1 MDPEYNLQ
9 DVLRCHLCE
18 THVYCMYCDICE
30 INLCKPC
37 VGEHLSD
44 ESKEHK
50 VVPFRKRRSTPKCP
64 AHSLKQCELYC
75 EQCNIPICLQC
86 VSSAEHEQHK
96 KIDALINLE
105 RKKKTLEKDLQELE
119 NTIYPKYQEIASI
132 VSVQRANVDKTYKK
146 LKKRIDKQ
154 ERDWHR
160 DIDTIVKSLRA
171 DADSEESRM
180 SAFFDK
186 HEGKIKH
193 SIDEIKQ
200 TIVDI
205 KKIINSNDAYVV
217 SAYNSRNKGFRRLPE
232 SLFISLPSIYPCKIR
247 RESVVQNCRSFTT
260 RMVIH
265 DGGFTMDS
273 PCTQP
278 TTTYKYFMDKPR
290 IISYI
295 ETGYGP
301 YNMSRL
307 SDDEIW
313 MSGTDNIMRLYN
325 LDGDLLKSIQTKSGN
340 VPTFLAV
347 TRNGDLVYTDYKD
360 RTVNMMKDTEIQTLI
375 RLKGWVPHGVC
386 STSSDDLLVVMD
398 SDDGEQTKVVRYSG
412 SKKIQSIQYDNEGKN
427 LYSLCYHSFHIT
439 ENRNL
444 DICVTDNIAGEV
456 VVVNQ
461 AGKLR
466 FRYTGPSSL
475 GFQESFNPRG
485 ITTDSLCRILISDSQ
500 NRRIHIIDQDG
511 QFLRYIDSCGLYR
524 PIALCINTEDNIF
537 VADEGTGQVNVIEY
551 YMPAA

>member
-1 MDPEYNLQ
+1 
-9 DVLRCHLCE
+9 
-18 THVYCMYCDICE
+18 
-30 INLCKPC
+30 
-37 VGEHLSD
+37 
-44 ESKEHK
+44 
-50 VVPFRKRRSTPKCP
+50 
-64 AHSLKQCELYC
+64 
-75 EQCNIPICLQC
+75 
-86 VSSAEHEQHK
+86 
-96 KIDALINLE
+96 
-105 RKKKTLEKDLQELE
+105 
-119 NTIYPKYQEIASI
+119 
-132 VSVQRANVDKTYKK
+132 
-146 LKKRIDKQ
+146 
-154 ERDWHR
+154 
-160 DIDTIVKSLRA
+160 
-171 DADSEESRM
+171 
-180 SAFFDK
+180 
-186 HEGKIKH
+186 
-193 SIDEIKQ
+193 
-200 TIVDI
+200 
-205 KKIINSNDAYVV
+205 
-217 SAYNSRNKGFRRLPE
+217 
-232 SLFISLPSIYPCKIR
+232 
-247 RESVVQNCRSFTT
+247 
-260 RMVIH
+260 
-265 DGGFTMDS
+265 
-273 PCTQP
+273 
-278 TTTYKYFMDKPR
+278 
-290 IISYI
+290 
-295 ETGYGP
+295 
-301 YNMSRL
+301 
-307 SDDEIW
+307 
-313 MSGTDNIMRLYN
+313 
-325 LDGDLLKSIQTKSGN
+325 
-340 VPTFLAV
+340 
-347 TRNGDLVYTDYKD
+347 
-360 RTVNMMKDTEIQTLI
+360 MMKDTEIQTLI

>member
-1 MDPEYNLQ
+1 MDPEFNLQ

-18 THVYCMYCDICE
+18 THVSQMYCDICQ

-37 VGEHLSD
+37 VGEHISD

-50 VVPFRKRRSTPKCP
+50 VVPIQKRRSTPKCP
-64 AHSLKQCELYC
+64 THSSKQCELYC
-75 EQCNIPICLQC
+75 EQCNIPICLKC
-86 VSSAEHEQHK
+86 VSSAKHEQHK

-105 RKKKTLEKDLQELE
+105 RKKKALKKDLQELE

-146 LKKRIDKQ
+146 LKRTIDKQ

-180 SAFFDK
+180 SAFFDE

-205 KKIINSNDAYVV
+205 KKVIHSNDAYVS
-217 SAYNSRNKGFRRLPE
+217 SAYKSRNNGFRRLPE

-247 RESVVQNCRSFTT
+247 RESVLQNYSSFTT
-260 RMVIH
+260 KMVFNG
-265 DGGFTMDS
+265 GGFGMDS
-273 PCTQP
+273 PCSMS
-278 TTTYKYFMDKPR
+278 TTKEKYMDKPGL
-290 IISYI
+290 ISYI
-295 ETGYGP
+295 ETGYRT
-301 YNMSRL
+301 YNVSRL
-307 SDDEIW
+307 SDEEVW

-325 LDGDLLKSIQTKSGN
+325 LDGDLLKSIQTESGN
-340 VPTFLAV
+340 VPSCLAV
-347 TRNGDLVYTDYKD
+347 TRNGDLVYTDHKD
-360 RTVNMMKDTEIQTLI
+360 KTVNMMKDTEIQTLI
-375 RLKGWVPHGVC
+375 RLKGWRPHGVC

-412 SKKIQSIQYDNEGKN
+412 SKKIQNIQYDNEGED
-427 LYSLCYHSFHIT
+427 LYSLCYHFFHIT

-444 DICVTDNIAGEV
+444 DICVTDNIARAV

-475 GFQESFNPRG
+475 GFEESFDPRG
-485 ITTDSLCRILISDSQ
+485 ITTDSLCRILISDCE

-511 QFLRYIDSCGLYR
+511 QFLRYIDNCGLYR
-524 PIALCINTEDNIF
+524 PIALCINTEDNVF
-537 VADEGTGQVNVIEY
+537 VADDGTCQVNVIEY
-551 YMPAA
+551 YMPVA